1 MNQQERLEQL
11 KSLLNSSEKAII
23 EIQNG
28 TNIDFYSA
36 LIQTNS
42 IECFNLSKQLVNLNS
57 SPIAKESVIEVA
69 KPIETIVP
77 ETPSTPVVK
86 IEQPIEVVLEPVV
99 ESVIEPIQET
109 TEPEPIKAIE
119 IVKEE
124 VKIEEPIVEIV
135 EAPIFEKKIETNTK
149 SEENA
154 PVSKPVIAKVETPE
168 DDTSL
173 NAKLS
178 KNKTP
183 VLNFA
188 DKSTETAIADL
199 SKAISIGKK
208 FEFINGLFAGNSEVY
223 KNSIQTLQNAE
234 NFEAAINYI
243 ENEITSQFDW
253 NDSENENLAAEFFA
267 LIKRRFN

>member
-36 LIQTNS
+36 LIQNNS
-42 IECFNLSKQLVNLNS
+42 IECFNLSKQLVNSNS
-57 SPIAKESVIEVA
+57 GPTANTLPIENSIPIEAVLEETPATPEIKES
-69 KPIETIVP
+69 
-77 ETPSTPVVK
+77 K
-86 IEQPIEVVLEPVV
+86 IEAPIEVIIEP
-99 ESVIEPIQET
+99 VIEPIHEIIIP
-109 TEPEPIKAIE
+109 EPEKALE
-119 IVKEE
+119 VVKEE

-135 EAPIFEKKIETNTK
+135 EAPIVEKKIETSAK
-149 SEENA
+149 SEENV
-154 PVSKPVIAKVETPE
+154 PVSKPIIAKVETPE

>member
-11 KSLLNSSEKAII
+11 KTLLNSSEKAII

-28 TNIDFYSA
+28 TNIDFYAS
-36 LIQTNS
+36 LIQNNS
-42 IECFNLSKQLVNLNS
+42 IECYNLAKQIEISKN
-57 SPIAKESVIEVA
+57 SPIASTLPV
-69 KPIETIVP
+69 ET
-77 ETPSTPVVK
+77 STPIAALVEEIPAIPELESK
-86 IEQPIEVVLEPVV
+86 IEAPIEVIIEP
-99 ESVIEPIQET
+99 VIEPIHEIIIP
-109 TEPEPIKAIE
+109 EPEKAVE
-119 IVKEE
+119 VVKEE

-135 EAPIFEKKIETNTK
+135 EVEKKTELSIK
-149 SEENA
+149 AEEKV
-154 PVSKPVIAKVETPE
+154 PVSKPIIAKAETPE

-173 NAKLS
+173 NAKLL

-208 FEFINGLFAGNSEVY
+208 FEFINGLFAGNSELY
-223 KNSIQTLQNAE
+223 KNCIQSIQNAE

-243 ENEITSQFDW
+243 ENEITNRFDW
-253 NDSENENLAAEFFA
+253 NDAENENLAAEFFA

>member
-11 KSLLNSSEKAII
+11 KTLLNSSEKAII

-28 TNIDFYSA
+28 TNIDFYAS
-36 LIQTNS
+36 LIQNNS
-42 IECFNLSKQLVNLNS
+42 IECFNIAKQLETLKTALNTNT
-57 SPIAKESVIEVA
+57 SPVEKSIPIVEIPETPKITESKIE
-69 KPIETIVP
+69 ETIVA
-77 ETPSTPVVK
+77 T
-86 IEQPIEVVLEPVV
+86 IEPA
-99 ESVIEPIQET
+99 IEPIQEIKIPELQKT
-109 TEPEPIKAIE
+109 TEE
-119 IVKEE
+119 VKEV
-124 VKIEEPIVEIV
+124 VKIEEPIVEIAEV
-135 EAPIFEKKIETNTK
+135 PVVEKKIELSINA
-149 SEENA
+149 EEKI
-154 PVSKPVIAKVETPE
+154 PVSKPIIAKVETPE

-208 FEFINGLFAGNSEVY
+208 FEFINGLFGGNSELY
-223 KNSIQTLQNAE
+223 KNCIQTLQNSE
-234 NFEAAINYI
+234 NFEKAINYI
-243 ENEITSQFDW
+243 EIEITSQFDW
-253 NDSENENLAAEFFA
+253 NDEENENLAAEFFA

>member
-23 EIQNG
+23 EIQKG
-28 TNIDFYSA
+28 INIDFYTA
-36 LIQTNS
+36 LIQNNS
-42 IECFNLSKQLVNLNS
+42 IECFNLSKQIEKSIS
-57 SPIAKESVIEVA
+57 SPIVKEAYIEEA
-69 KPIETIVP
+69 KPIESIVI
-77 ETPSTPVVK
+77 ETPATPEKPVVK
-86 IEQPIEVVLEPVV
+86 IEKPIEVVVEPV
-99 ESVIEPIQET
+99 IET
-109 TEPEPIKAIE
+109 TQEIITPLPIKEIE
-119 IVKEE
+119 AVRVE
-124 VKIEEPIVEIV
+124 VKIEETIATVVNTPIIEKIGETKNNTVDI
-135 EAPIFEKKIETNTK
+135 APPTK
-149 SEENA
+149 SIS
-154 PVSKPVIAKVETPE
+154 SKELSQE

-188 DKSTETAIADL
+188 DKSTETAIPDL

-208 FEFINGLFAGNSEVY
+208 FEFINGLFAGNSEIY
-223 KNSIQTLQNAE
+223 KQCIQTLQNAE
-234 NFEAAINYI
+234 NFESAIKFI